1 MPMDGVAAA
10 APSAETIL
18 QGARTIGQGRVGV
31 YEKDGS
37 YILAV
42 PRAAIGK
49 PFLWY
54 AEAVGIP
61 AGIVADRLE
70 AATLLAQFERHG
82 GTLLI
87 RDLTTKAGKRASQ
100 VTTAEPVDERTSP
113 EGAQPNDPKIRPID
127 VALNTLETGAVV
139 ATFPIMA
146 EAPDG
151 AMLIDVTAVFSSD
164 IASASGR
171 AFVARTGLLPAAV
184 DPSKSYID
192 RVRVFESNV
201 NIRSHVTFLAANPK
215 DPTQGPAPVSLI
227 IGHSLVFLPETPMK
241 PRYFDQRVGY
251 FASKFTD
258 FETASGAAQETRRVI
273 NRFRL
278 EKANPGTAVS
288 DPIKPITF
296 YIGPGVPERWRPAI
310 KAGIEMWLPAFEA
323 AGFSNAIRV
332 LDAPTPEQ
340 DPDWSVEDVSLNVIR
355 WVPSAYVNAM
365 GPHVVDPRSGE
376 TLSAHVLIWP
386 SVIDYF
392 SAYYF
397 SVLGT
402 VDPGASSL
410 PLSQQK
416 RDEIL
421 RYIVAHE
428 IGHTLGLRHNQIA
441 STAYTISQMRDAMF
455 ANRFGPNSSIMAYG
469 RFNQVAQ
476 PGDGVTVG
484 VGKIGPY
491 DFAAIKWGYSSF
503 GNDPTR
509 EQAELDAFAAG
520 FTKDRALYWGVAEL
534 AEEVP
539 TFGMDPR
546 IQMENTGS
554 DRIEATKLGVTNVLR
569 SLDRLDA
576 TTVGKDD
583 LFRSTY
589 PIVLN
594 TQLTYVK
601 SVASLIAGSMPKIGD
616 GPGPLVSY
624 VPASEQ
630 KKAIAYILGE
640 GAASFEAY
648 QKPALLERV
657 AVFGGYRSIDQVQ
670 QSLVKEVLS
679 GTKIALLESQSG
691 RDKDAYSPVQFGQD
705 VADAIWGDLS
715 TAPFHRRALQRGY
728 VAQTRA
734 LLEAWATAGSGEA
747 AQAAV
752 LMATG
757 IDARTAA
764 IAAESGDDT
773 IYPAWLRTYLPKLR
787 LRLGDASK
795 SAGSENDRLHFSEMA
810 VQVNKLIAMAR

>member
-1 MPMDGVAAA
+1 M
-10 APSAETIL
+10 
-18 QGARTIGQGRVGV
+18 
-31 YEKDGS
+31 
-37 YILAV
+37 
-42 PRAAIGK
+42 
-49 PFLWY
+49 
-54 AEAVGIP
+54 
-61 AGIVADRLE
+61 
-70 AATLLAQFERHG
+70 
-82 GTLLI
+82 
-87 RDLTTKAGKRASQ
+87 
-100 VTTAEPVDERTSP
+100 
-113 EGAQPNDPKIRPID
+113 
-127 VALNTLETGAVV
+127 
-139 ATFPIMA
+139 
-146 EAPDG
+146 
-151 AMLIDVTAVFSSD
+151 
-164 IASASGR
+164 
-171 AFVARTGLLPAAV
+171 
-184 DPSKSYID
+184 
-192 RVRVFESNV
+192 
-201 NIRSHVTFLAANPK
+201 
-215 DPTQGPAPVSLI
+215 
-227 IGHSLVFLPETPMK
+227 
-241 PRYFDQRVGY
+241 
-251 FASKFTD
+251 
-258 FETASGAAQETRRVI
+258 
-273 NRFRL
+273 
-278 EKANPGTAVS
+278 
-288 DPIKPITF
+288 
-296 YIGPGVPERWRPAI
+296 PERWRPAI

-340 DPDWSVEDVSLNVIR
+340 DPDWSVEDVSHNVIR

-410 PLSQQK
+410 PLSQEK

-455 ANRFGPNSSIMAYG
+455 ANKFGPNSSIMAYG

-491 DFAAIKWGYSSF
+491 DFAAIKWGYGSF
-503 GNDPTR
+503 GSDPTS

-520 FTKDRALYWGVAEL
+520 FTKDRTLYWGVAEL

-554 DRIEATKLGVTNVLR
+554 DRIEATKLGVANVLR

-630 KKAIAYILGE
+630 KKAVAYILGE

-757 IDARTAA
+757 MDARTAA

-787 LRLGDASK
+787 SRLGDAAK

-810 VQVNKLIAMAR
+810 VQVDKLIAMAR